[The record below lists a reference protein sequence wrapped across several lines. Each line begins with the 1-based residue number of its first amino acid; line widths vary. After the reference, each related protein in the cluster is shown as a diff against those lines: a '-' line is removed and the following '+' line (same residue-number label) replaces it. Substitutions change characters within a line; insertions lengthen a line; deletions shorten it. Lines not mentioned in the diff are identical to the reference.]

1 MDLSSDQPFWPL
13 NSGLIRSYPALESDL
28 ACEVL
33 VLGAGLTGAL
43 CALHLTKAG
52 MNRAMP
58 DQRDVASGG
67 LNAGLAIF
75 HYEIDM
81 PLTDLVETMGRADA
95 ERSYQACLESI
106 GKIAALREEVGDSFP
121 SAEYGEKQ
129 SRSVW

>member
-1 MDLSSDQPFWPL
+1 MDLISDQPFWPL
-13 NSGLIRSYPALESDL
+13 SSGPVRSYPALESDL

-33 VLGAGLTGAL
+33 VLGAGITGAL

-52 MNRAMP
+52 MNRSLP

-67 LNAGLAIF
+67 LGADMAMS

-81 PLTDLVETMGRADA
+81 PLTDLVERMGKADA